1 MLAALTKNN
10 ASRSVRSGASR
21 SRNPIRWERYGVMAN
36 IAIKIA
42 LVAITIGA
50 LLTFILRFS
59 PQDKLQQYTHRPIKQ
74 VQIEGSFQ
82 FTEQEELHRAI
93 ELYAQDSFLQLDLNH
108 LKHQLEQHPWIDT
121 VAVARMWPD
130 KLVVRVVEEQPIA
143 RWGKKGFLNM
153 RGDIIE
159 VEKTTKIQSLP
170 LLHGDDRDAREIMN
184 QYLRMGKLLA
194 QQDLVLSAVELDRSR
209 SWSLTLQ
216 SGLIIKLGR
225 DRLWEKLQNLL
236 AAKTGDLGE
245 RFDRVQV
252 VDMRYPGGFA
262 VRWKAPVE
270 EPAADTRVAGG

>member
-1 MLAALTKNN
+1 
-10 ASRSVRSGASR
+10 
-21 SRNPIRWERYGVMAN
+21 MAN
-36 IAIKIA
+36 AAVKIA
-42 LVAITIGA
+42 LAAVAVGA

-82 FTEQEELHRAI
+82 FAGQEELQSAI
-93 ELYAQDSFLQLDLNH
+93 ALYVQDSFLQLDLKH
-108 LKHQLEQHPWIDT
+108 LKLQLEQHPWIDT

-143 RWGKKGFLNM
+143 RWGEKGFLNM

-170 LLHGDDRDAREIMN
+170 LLHGDDRDAREIMG
-184 QYLRMGKLLA
+184 QYLSMGKLLA
-194 QQDLVLSAVELDRSR
+194 QQDLVLSAVELDHTR
-209 SWSLTLQ
+209 SWTLTLQ

-236 AAKTGDLGE
+236 AAKSGDLGA
-245 RFDRVQV
+245 RFEQVQG

-262 VRWKAPVE
+262 IRWKEPVSD
-270 EPAADTRVAGG
+270 ARVAGG